1 MGLGALMTE
10 ARKWVVCDR
19 SMGVRLP
26 DGRDVLVRRGD
37 RILSSIGA
45 NGIPVVQ
52 SVMIQIASPA
62 ASEAPPAADLTP
74 AEVSDAANSNRFLE
88 PILGPEGKA

>member
-1 MGLGALMTE
+1 MTQAKE
-10 ARKWVVCDR
+10 WLVCDR

-26 DGRDVLVRRGD
+26 DGRDVIVRPGD
-37 RILSSIGA
+37 RILSSIGPD
-45 NGIPVVQ
+45 GIPVVQ

-62 ASEAPPAADLTP
+62 GSEAPPAADLTP

-88 PILGPEGKA
+88 PILGPEGVA

>member
-1 MGLGALMTE
+1 ME
-10 ARKWVVCDR
+10 AKGWVICDR

-26 DGRDVLVRRGD
+26 DGRDVMVRRGD

-45 NGIPVVQ
+45 DGIPVVQ

-74 AEVSDAANSNRFLE
+74 AEVSDAANEERRHASNLE
-88 PILGPEGKA
+88 PEERTP